1 LTAGKSLIVERELA
15 ELRKQMEKYKSN
27 VEEIIKKIKNSF
39 GEGVFENPK
48 EFLNILPP
56 VKKKN
61 CLLLLKELSDNN
73 RQLKLLLDQRDEI
86 EKKYKLEKEPSISI
100 TDIAYPG
107 VIITIKRSKLQID
120 KAMQNTKFYEDNET
134 KRVVFTSAV

>member
-1 LTAGKSLIVERELA
+1 
-15 ELRKQMEKYKSN
+15 QMEKYKTN
-27 VEEIIKKIKNSF
+27 VEEILKKIKNSF

-73 RQLKLLLDQRDEI
+73 KQLKLLLDQRDEI

-120 KAMQNTKFYEDNET
+120 KVMQNTKFYEDNET